1 MEARPFGSRYLLGEV
16 IGRGAMGRVYR
27 AQVRSGGPDVAVK
40 LLRDDL
46 TTQPEVVG
54 RFVQERDL
62 LRAVAHPNVV
72 AVRDLVVEGDELGI
86 VMDLIPAGHLRRAV
100 PPPVAPQ
107 VAVQLITQVA
117 DGLAA
122 VHAAGVVHRD
132 LKPENILVE
141 TLPSGERWL
150 RLTDFGISRLIGNS
164 STNLTSVIGT
174 PGYLSPE
181 VALGVKASR
190 ASDVYALGVMLYEWC
205 TGRPPFRAENAHA
218 LMRMHAEDPVPLPEG
233 MPKVLRDLF
242 SAMLAKDAAS
252 RPDAQQVAERL
263 RAMAPEL
270 AGLEPFVVGE
280 AMLTLVPGTRS
291 IPALADAAV
300 TQARVPAVAE
310 FDPQPQTVLGA
321 AVGAAPQPW
330 SDAATPQSG
339 SGATPPSGYQPVPA
353 QGFEPVLPQVYQP
366 VPPQGSHRSNRS
378 RPALLAGVGILVA
391 AVAVAAVAFF
401 RPGGGS
407 AVAANTTPSASAT
420 SSGSASS
427 GLTPSGS
434 GVSGSEAVSAASG
447 NGGVGASAG
456 ALTGPTQAAGGQVQG
471 KGQLSGGNG
480 TIATSRPAVVGGTAA
495 GGTTGSNG
503 TSHASAGGNGGAS
516 SGGNASSG
524 AGGAS
529 APAAPGMVPV
539 MSLSGVTQDSME
551 VSWGASPGAT
561 AYTIGWVESGSD
573 GRVWTSG
580 RGGYDLT
587 SSPLLLINL
596 KPGRSYTV
604 SVTAVSATGTGAPV
618 TRTGSTLSAPIS
630 PPPSAPGAVGS
641 MSLSGASQTTML
653 VSWSAAPGATGYTV
667 GWTESGSDG
676 RVWTSGRGGY
686 HVGDSPL
693 TLISLKPGRTY
704 TVTVTG
710 VNATVDGPT
719 VTRTL
724 STPA

>member
-86 VMDLIPAGHLRRAV
+86 VMDLVAAGHLRRAV

-107 VAVQLITQVA
+107 TAVQLITQVA

-174 PGYLSPE
+174 PGYLAPE
-181 VALGVKASR
+181 VAMGVKASR

-242 SAMLAKDAAS
+242 AAMLAKDAAS

-270 AGLEPFVVGE
+270 VGLEPFVIGE
-280 AMLTLVPGTRS
+280 AMLTLIPGTRS
-291 IPALADAAV
+291 IPALADDAV

-321 AVGAAPQPW
+321 VPAFAPAAP
-330 SDAATPQSG
+330 
-339 SGATPPSGYQPVPA
+339 
-353 QGFEPVLPQVYQP
+353 GFAPGPQVYEP
-366 VPPQGSHRSNRS
+366 VPPPGSNRSNRS
-378 RPALLAGVGILVA
+378 RPVLLAGVGLVVVA
-391 AVAVAAVAFF
+391 AVVATLAFF
-401 RPGGGS
+401 RSGTGG
-407 AVAANTTPSASAT
+407 VAAAASNTPSATAT
-420 SSGSASS
+420 ASG
-427 GLTPSGS
+427 P
-434 GVSGSEAVSAASG
+434 AASG
-447 NGGVGASAG
+447 SVSGPAAASAG
-456 ALTGPTQAAGGQVQG
+456 ATGGALTQPTQAGQAQG
-471 KGQLSGGNG
+471 KGQLNGGQLNG
-480 TIATSRPAVVGGTAA
+480 GQLNGGQVAGGQVGGGQVGGSKGTLGTSRPTVVGGTGT
-495 GGTTGSNG
+495 GGTGTGG
-503 TSHASAGGNGGAS
+503 TGPSSGSSGGSAGGS
-516 SGGNASSG
+516 T
-524 AGGAS
+524 
-529 APAAPGMVPV
+529 PVPPPGTVPV
-539 MSLSGVTQDSME
+539 MSLSGATQATME
-551 VSWGASPGAT
+551 VSWGAAPGAT
-561 AYTIGWVESGSD
+561 GYTIGWVESGSD

-587 SSPLLLINL
+587 SSPLQLINL
-596 KPGRSYTV
+596 KPGRTYTV
-604 SVTAVSATGTGAPV
+604 SVTAVNADAAGAPV
-618 TRTGSTLSAPIS
+618 TRTGNTLAAPPSS
-630 PPPSAPGAVGS
+630 PPPAVPGAVGS
-641 MSLSGASQTTML
+641 MSLSGATQTTMQ
-653 VSWSAAPGATGYTV
+653 VSWSVASGATGYTV

-686 HVGDSPL
+686 HLAGSPL

-704 TVTVTG
+704 TVSVTG
-710 VNATVDGPT
+710 VNATGDGPP